1 MVQTY
6 FFVKIVERIVKAI
19 RFFVPPIVKAFL
31 VLLSVIFTGVLTF
44 WGGVPNR
51 VKLLAEDWLE
61 GAVSKGFPTVW
72 APQLYYILWGLAF
85 ITIVAAW
92 VILAYTTTWLV
103 NHIL

>member
-6 FFVKIVERIVKAI
+6 FFVKTVESIFKII
-19 RFFVPPIVKAFL
+19 RLFIPPIVRAFM
-31 VLLSVIFTGVLTF
+31 VLLSVILTGILTF

-61 GAVSKGFPTVW
+61 GAVSRGFPTVW
-72 APQLYYILWGLAF
+72 APQLYYIFWGLAF

-92 VILAYTTTWLV
+92 VILSAITLWLV